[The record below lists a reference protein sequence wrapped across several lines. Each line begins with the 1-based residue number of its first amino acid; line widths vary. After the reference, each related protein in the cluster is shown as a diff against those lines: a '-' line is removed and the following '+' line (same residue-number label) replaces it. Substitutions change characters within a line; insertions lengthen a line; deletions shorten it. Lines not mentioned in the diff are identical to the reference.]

1 MVADRDKEENEK
13 TKKKLA
19 YVVLS
24 IIFFLIIPEVV
35 LRVVSTDDL
44 GRLSDY
50 TSLWGTLNPLLS
62 LLISLGLASFI
73 LAFLTV
79 FIVGKIFRALSR
91 LGLNQRS

>member
-1 MVADRDKEENEK
+1 MKKNR
-13 TKKKLA
+13 KKLA

-24 IIFFLIIPEVV
+24 IIFFLIIPEIA

-44 GRLSDY
+44 GRLSDF

-62 LLISLGLASFI
+62 LLIFLGLSSVI

-79 FIVGKIFRALSR
+79 FIVGKVYRSLSR
-91 LGLNQRS
+91 SDHK